1 MKLKIQSRLHFKNVM
16 GEKLEW
22 DAWFKGCMEDL
33 CKVVRENFNNIK
45 EFQSIQNMHELLI
58 SLAVENIQTKGV
70 QVDKDSAKL
79 AASLEESKQTN
90 ESAFQ
95 V

>member
-1 MKLKIQSRLHFKNVM
+1 
-16 GEKLEW
+16 
-22 DAWFKGCMEDL
+22 
-33 CKVVRENFNNIK
+33 
-45 EFQSIQNMHELLI
+45 MHELLI
-58 SLAVENIQTKGV
+58 SLAVENILTKGV

-79 AASLEESKQTN
+79 AATLEESKQTN